1 MESTEVIGLGRQADA
16 HRHSEDPLQAEILT
30 NIERI
35 GIEYQDAF
43 LDRIGRSMGM
53 SNEML
58 HRHLRSLSRTGLVD
72 AVCWADPEA
81 YPGFRV
87 SYRLTETGRELLG
100 RLALAEAPG

>member
-1 MESTEVIGLGRQADA
+1 MECTEVIGPGRQADA
-16 HRHSEDPLQAEILT
+16 HRRSDPLQAEILT

-35 GIEYQDAF
+35 GVDYQDAF
-43 LDRIGRSMGM
+43 LDRIGRSLGM

-58 HRHLRSLSRTGLVD
+58 HRHLKVLSRTGLVD

-87 SYRLTETGRELLG
+87 SYRITETGRDLLNSMT
-100 RLALAEAPG
+100 LAQTMG